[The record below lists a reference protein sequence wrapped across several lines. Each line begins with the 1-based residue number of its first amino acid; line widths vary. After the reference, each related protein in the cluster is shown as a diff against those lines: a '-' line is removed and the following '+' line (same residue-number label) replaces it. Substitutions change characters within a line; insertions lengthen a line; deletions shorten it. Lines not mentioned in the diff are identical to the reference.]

1 MIYNQEIL
9 KGWLKKI
16 PNHGYCFLL
25 SLRTLEMFQEGQGK
39 KKKKREAGVGGS
51 ANISPL
57 LFFQVICVTQV
68 IEALSA

>member
-25 SLRTLEMFQEGQGK
+25 RLRRLEMFQEGQEK
-39 KKKKREAGVGGS
+39 KKKKEAGVGGS